1 MALKNNRN
9 IYSLLNAFSAML
21 LTLVNGLMGI
31 VATRLILMHL
41 GSDFNG
47 LNSTANQVV
56 HVLLI
61 IEGGFTTASNV
72 ALFKPLVGGDHNTVN
87 GILAATRKKF
97 LKIGAIFFAVGT
109 AVSVGFSLLANS
121 ALDRELIATVIMMTM
136 IPPAFNL
143 FYATTYRV
151 LLQTQQ
157 KEYVVSFTT
166 ALTIGLGHLANI
178 LMITHFKEQTPLWMV
193 RVNTMTF
200 SLLSYVIIVIH
211 TKRKNPFLNLKVTPR
226 PELIKGTG
234 DVMAQRIT
242 SVIYDSSPL
251 IFLAISPTGGTV
263 LASVYAVY
271 NNVFS
276 ILKSLMRGA
285 IDAPRLSIGQ
295 LLAQRKREDVWPVFS
310 QYEYAA
316 FSIVFVLLTTT
327 AALIMPFVQLY
338 TDGITDASYLDS
350 GIAVM
355 MVAIV
360 TAEMIHMPSSHILNM
375 AGQFRICRNIQ
386 IVTCIVLLI
395 SMTVGGTFFG
405 LYGMLFSLLLVTV
418 LLDLLEMLYVHT
430 KFFQKKLLSLLR
442 LLLPL
447 LLIGA
452 GVCYVEFRLISQVS
466 GYFQFILYG
475 IAFVAVNGIL
485 AVLTGLIFNRKITLS
500 LFRRALSMIK
510 R

>member
-9 IYSLLNAFSAML
+9 VYSLLNAFSAIL

-31 VATRLILMHL
+31 IATRLILEHY

-72 ALFKPLVGGDHNTVN
+72 ALFKPLVSGDYDTVN

-109 AVSVGFSLLANS
+109 AVSVGFAMVANS
-121 ALDRELIATVIMMTM
+121 SLDREFIATVIMMTM

-166 ALTIGLGHLANI
+166 TVTIGLGHLANI
-178 LMITHFKEQTPLWMV
+178 IMISKGGPMWMV

-200 SLLSYVIIVIH
+200 SLLSYVIIVAA
-211 TKRKNPFLNLKVTPR
+211 TRRKNKFLNLKVTPR

-251 IFLAISPTGGTV
+251 IFLAISPAGGTV

-295 LLAQRKREDVWPVFS
+295 LLAQRKRENVWSVFS
-310 QYEYAA
+310 QYQYAA

-327 AALIMPFVQLY
+327 AAMIMPFVRLY
-338 TDGITDASYLDS
+338 TDGITDAAYLDS

-355 MVAIV
+355 MIMIV

-375 AGQFRICRNIQ
+375 AGEFKICRNIQ
-386 IVTCIVLLI
+386 ITTCAILLV
-395 SMTVGGTFFG
+395 SMSIGGTVWG
-405 LYGMLFSLLLVTV
+405 LYGMLFSLLLVTLV
-418 LLDLLEMLYVHT
+418 LDLLEMIYVHT
-430 KFFQKKLLSLLR
+430 KFFKGKIFSLLR
-442 LLLPL
+442 LLMPL
-447 LLIGA
+447 LLVGA
-452 GVCYVEFRLISQVS
+452 VVCYFEFRFLSAVS
-466 GYFQFILYG
+466 GYLQFALYG
-475 IAFVAVNGIL
+475 ILFAAANALL
-485 AVLTGLIFNRKITLS
+485 AVVVGLVFNRKTTMS
-500 LFRRALSMIK
+500 LFRRVLSMVK

>member
-9 IYSLLNAFSAML
+9 IYSLLNAFSAIL

-31 VATRLILMHL
+31 VATRLILEHY

-72 ALFKPLVGGDHNTVN
+72 ALFKPLVNGDYDTVN
-87 GILAATRKKF
+87 GILTATKKKF
-97 LKIGAIFFAVGT
+97 RKIGLLFFAVGT
-109 AVSVGFSLLANS
+109 AVAIGFSLLANS
-121 ALDRELIATVIMMTM
+121 SLEREFIATVIMMTM

-178 LMITHFKEQTPLWMV
+178 IMITKGGPMWMV

-200 SLLSYVIIVIH
+200 SLLSYVIIVAV
-211 TKRKNPFLNLKVTPR
+211 TKRKNTFLKLNATPR

-295 LLAQRKREDVWPVFS
+295 LLAQRKREDVWSVFA
-310 QYEYAA
+310 QYEYVA
-316 FSIVFVLLTTT
+316 FFIVFVLLTTT
-327 AALIMPFVQLY
+327 SALIMPFVRLY
-338 TDGITDASYLDS
+338 TDGITDAAYLDP

-355 MVAIV
+355 MVMIV

-375 AGQFRICRNIQ
+375 AGEFKISRNIQ
-386 IVTCIVLLI
+386 ITTCIVLLV
-395 SMTVGGTFFG
+395 SMAVGGTIWG
-405 LYGMLFSLLLVTV
+405 LYGMLASLLLVTL
-418 LLDLLEMLYVHT
+418 LLDLLEMIYVHT
-430 KFFQKKLLSLLR
+430 KFFQKKIPALLR
-442 LLLPL
+442 LILPL

-452 GVCYVEFRLISQVS
+452 AVCYAEFKLIPEVT
-466 GYFQFILYG
+466 GYLQFILFG
-475 IAFVAVNGIL
+475 MLFVVINGVL
-485 AVLTGLIFNRKITLS
+485 AVVVSLIFNRKIFLS
-500 LFRRALSMIK
+500 LFRRAINMVK